1 MIFELKCRRL
11 MQTKPVHGIRA
22 FKRGRKRGVF
32 ENMAE
37 TRLSSRT
44 IKQTFKTLVEYNN
57 ATMVHSERNR

>member
-1 MIFELKCRRL
+1 
-11 MQTKPVHGIRA
+11 MQTKPIHGIRA

-37 TRLSSRT
+37 TRLLSRT